1 MTLQDNQV
9 LYEKLATFIDD
20 VRYQDIIVD
29 DLLITAWDYNS
40 RTPYL
45 FTKESIKSNGMKKYD
60 SLLKT
65 TYFSACNP
73 MYFKP
78 CKEG

>member
-1 MTLQDNQV
+1 
-9 LYEKLATFIDD
+9 LYDKLAEFIDD
-20 VRYQDIIVD
+20 VRYDKIIVD

-45 FTKESIKSNGMKKYD
+45 FTKDHVKTNQMKKFD
-60 SLLKT
+60 SVLKT